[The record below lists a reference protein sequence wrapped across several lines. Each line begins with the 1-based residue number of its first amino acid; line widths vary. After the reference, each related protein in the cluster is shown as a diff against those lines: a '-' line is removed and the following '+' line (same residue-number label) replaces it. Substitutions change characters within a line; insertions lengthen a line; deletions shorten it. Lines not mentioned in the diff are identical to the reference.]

1 MEISQQQNELARQSA
16 SGLNNRKTPLIIA
29 GPCSAETP
37 EQMMQAASALALDHR
52 VDYFRAG
59 VWKPRT
65 TPDSFQGIGTPAL
78 QWLQDVR
85 KKTGLK
91 VTTEVG
97 SPKHVEEAL
106 KAGIDML
113 WIGARTVSNPFVIQ
127 EIADALRGTDIPVLV
142 KNPLSP
148 DIDLWEGAIN
158 RMLRTGIK
166 EVGAI
171 HRGFFWW
178 GKSFMRNQPFWH
190 IPLELKRRMPGLLMV
205 NDPSHI
211 AGKRDLI
218 SQLSHRAMEHDFSGL
233 MIEVHPTPEKAWSDA
248 AQQLTPRDFLLLMD
262 ELFGTAPES
271 SETALL
277 DELRAEVDSMDEML
291 VWALSVRMELASKI
305 AEVKKEAGLNSL
317 QTGRWQEVLTKVKT
331 LGAQSGMDPDFVE
344 KVYNYIHIQ
353 SLSLQNGVLKTGGSK
368 TNGVQTKK
376 EHKFVL

>member
-1 MEISQQQNELARQSA
+1 MENSQQQNESARNSA
-16 SGLNNRKTPLIIA
+16 SGQKNRKTPLIIA

-37 EQMMQAASALALDHR
+37 EQMMETASALALDHR

-78 QWLQDVR
+78 QWLQEVR

-127 EIADALRGTDIPVLV
+127 EIADALRGSDVPVLV

-158 RMLRTGIK
+158 RIMRTGIK

-178 GKSFMRNQPFWH
+178 GKSIMRNQPFWH
-190 IPLELKRRMPGLLMV
+190 IPLELQKRMPGLLMV

-218 SQLSHRAMEHDFSGL
+218 PQLAQRAMEHDFSGL
-233 MIEVHPTPEKAWSDA
+233 MVEVHPEPDNAWSDA
-248 AQQLTPRDFLLLMD
+248 AQQLTPQNFLSLMD

-271 SETALL
+271 STTALL
-277 DELRAEVDSMDEML
+277 NELRAEVDSMDEML
-291 VWALSVRMELASKI
+291 VWALSVRMELAGKI

-317 QTGRWQEVLTKVKT
+317 QTGRWQEVLENVKT
-331 LGAQSGMDPDFVE
+331 LGAQSGMDPVFVE
-344 KVYNYIHIQ
+344 KVYNYIHRQ
-353 SLSLQNGVLKTGGSK
+353 SLNLQNGVLKS
-368 TNGVQTKK
+368 NDAQTKK
-376 EHKFVL
+376 EPNFVL